1 MRVYQSERRRE
12 QAAETRRRIL
22 GSGRRLF
29 GSDGYG
35 NATIEAIADDAG
47 VSPQTVYA
55 GFGSKRGILIALLD
69 QMAADADLPRLQEA
83 LTKFTGNPRRQLAEQ
98 IAFNIRFYAGG
109 RDLIEIA
116 RTVSG
121 TEPDLAAMWQEGER
135 RRYEAQ
141 GKLMAVWRRAGALAD
156 GLTQRKATD
165 LLWALSGP
173 DVFRLFVVERG
184 WTRQQLQAWLI
195 AELERMLFRPAHQ
208 P

>member
-1 MRVYQSERRRE
+1 MRIYRSERRRE
-12 QAAETRRRIL
+12 QAAQTRRRIL
-22 GSGRRLF
+22 VSGRRLF
-29 GSDGYG
+29 GADGYG
-35 NATIEAIADDAG
+35 NTTIEAIADDAS
-47 VSPQTVYA
+47 VSPQTIYA
-55 GFGSKRGILIALLD
+55 VFGSKRGILIALLD

-83 LTKFTGNPRRQLAEQ
+83 LTTFTGNPRRQLAEQ

-121 TEPDLAAMWQEGER
+121 TEPDLAAMWREGER

-141 GKLMAVWRRAGALAD
+141 GKLMAVWRRAGALVD

-184 WTRQQLQAWLI
+184 WSRQQLQAWLI

-208 P
+208 G